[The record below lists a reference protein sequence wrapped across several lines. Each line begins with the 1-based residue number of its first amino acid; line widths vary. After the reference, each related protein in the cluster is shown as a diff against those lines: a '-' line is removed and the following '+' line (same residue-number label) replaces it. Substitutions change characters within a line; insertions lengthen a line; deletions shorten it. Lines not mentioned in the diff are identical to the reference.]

1 MLDYKDIKNGVR
13 QSVLEEHS
21 DRLADS
27 IDRLSVKID
36 AFLDYSTSSIPN
48 KVVYLI
54 FVLVFSLIF
63 GIEGLQFIFKTWLP
77 KLMLQ

>member
-1 MLDYKDIKNGVR
+1 MLDYKDMKNGIT

-21 DRLADS
+21 DRLAES

-36 AFLDYSTSSIPN
+36 SFLNYSTNSMPN

-54 FVLVFSLIF
+54 FGLVFGLIF
-63 GIEGLQFIFKTWLP
+63 GIETLQFLFKTWLP
-77 KLMLQ
+77 KLILQ